1 MNTVTVHERQ
11 LKAKVEVIQVTSTTS
26 FLNPYQTV
34 KESEPRA

>member
-1 MNTVTVHERQ
+1 MNKATVQERE
-11 LKAKVEVIQVTSTTS
+11 LKAKVEVIQVTSTIS